1 MQDFERTPQPHDV
14 RMQGSVRV
22 EFALER
28 ANRTGLL
35 SKPFPLAFHP
45 GSQIWAHAPLGDAGV
60 LLWVEETWQ
69 VPQPDIKS
77 HRGLLSPGPPGV
89 ETQVVS

>member
-22 EFALER
+22 EFALEH

-35 SKPFPLAFHP
+35 SKPFPLPFHP

-60 LLWVEETWQ
+60 LLWVRKAGKSLSQTSRVTEGFCLL
-69 VPQPDIKS
+69 VPQAW
-77 HRGLLSPGPPGV
+77 RLR
-89 ETQVVS
+89 